1 MESVAPGTE
10 IEFRKAAGKH
20 IKKWACDIL
29 SRIRSE
35 KPEIEPSKALKLS
48 VANIVQDIVVSADG
62 TIERD
67 GHAFDPFDSYFVQ
80 NDIEQ
85 LQTDVSF
92 DFDQVVVV
100 VPLAPNS
107 ASTNTTPTSTPS
119 NDADASWGD
128 LAF

>member
-1 MESVAPGTE
+1 M
-10 IEFRKAAGKH
+10 
-20 IKKWACDIL
+20 
-29 SRIRSE
+29 
-35 KPEIEPSKALKLS
+35 
-48 VANIVQDIVVSADG
+48 SADG

-107 ASTNTTPTSTPS
+107 ALTNTTPTSTPS
-119 NDADASWGD
+119 NDAGASWDD
-128 LAF
+128 LVF